1 MLPVLPLSSLVSTL
15 NTLFSLVKGP
25 EKSRL
30 GSRDTLLTEII
41 PENIPTIRTAYRFYF
56 THFTYG
62 PMNVLVAEL
71 FSQKASPP
79 QEVDNLRL
87 LGVKLRG
94 GGTCLE
100 VVRQPGH
107 AAPRVTRHIIIVVVI
122 IIITWTRV
130 SASAGGRR
138 L

>member
-1 MLPVLPLSSLVSTL
+1 
-15 NTLFSLVKGP
+15 
-25 EKSRL
+25 
-30 GSRDTLLTEII
+30 
-41 PENIPTIRTAYRFYF
+41 
-56 THFTYG
+56 
-62 PMNVLVAEL
+62 MNVLVAEL
-71 FSQKASPP
+71 FGQKAPPP

-107 AAPRVTRHIIIVVVI
+107 AAPRVTVNNIVVIIVVII

-130 SASAGGRR
+130 SASAGDRR
-138 L
+138 R